1 MIPVLPAPLVMF
13 VSPSGWPSF
22 ARAAD
27 EANTGIED
35 LHPRIVVDGSHC
47 ETALRTRGWKKN
59 RENAL
64 TFSVWAIHRSTRHD
78 LIDADSHSLI
88 WSSAA
93 DE

>member
-1 MIPVLPAPLVMF
+1 MIFVRPAPLVMF
-13 VSPSGWPSF
+13 VSPSGCPSF
-22 ARAAD
+22 ARPTA

-35 LHPRIVVDGSHC
+35 LHPRIVVDGSHL

-64 TFSVWAIHRSTRHD
+64 MFSVWATPELTGHD
-78 LIDADSHSLI
+78 LGNPDSHSLI

-93 DE
+93 EE

>member
-1 MIPVLPAPLVMF
+1 M
-13 VSPSGWPSF
+13 
-22 ARAAD
+22 
-27 EANTGIED
+27 NTGIED

-64 TFSVWAIHRSTRHD
+64 TFSVWAMPRSAKDGLRN
-78 LIDADSHSLI
+78 LNNYSLI